1 MFSSEKQKTRCE
13 TVMQSKNTILSLI
26 LFLIITSLTMYGVNA
41 ATENFTVPPESE
53 VTRALNL
60 KQDDRVAVG
69 FTVVGG
75 STNELNFYITD
86 PNENTILRYDTVG
99 QKSFSFSAT
108 TPGVYTLHFDN
119 SHSSENKMVTLNY
132 DIQHYI
138 LGIPQTL
145 FFVLVIV
152 IISVI
157 GIAFFVL
164 LGNPSY

>member
-1 MFSSEKQKTRCE
+1 
-13 TVMQSKNTILSLI
+13 MQLKNTVLSLI
-26 LFLIITSLTMYGVNA
+26 LFLIITSLISYGVNA
-41 ATENFTVPPESE
+41 EIENFTVPPQSE
-53 VTRALNL
+53 VTRTLNL

-69 FTVVGG
+69 FTVVGD

-86 PNENTILRYDTVG
+86 PNGNTTLRYDTVG

-108 TPGVYTLHFDN
+108 TSGVYILHFDN
-119 SHSSENKMVTLNY
+119 SHSLENKMVTLNY

-152 IISVI
+152 VISVI
-157 GIAFFVL
+157 GIAFFAL
-164 LGNPSY
+164 LGKSSY